1 MSARRLRRVLGLL
14 RTCVVALA
22 LSAAWAGVAGA
33 VGGSPQSGGT
43 SSGAAAPIELPQ
55 PLTRDALRDLL
66 ARLSDAEVRELLL
79 KQLDKEIVTA
89 AGSPQPAM
97 MTDLDAT
104 TTTLRESW
112 RRMLAAIPALPSVP
126 VFFAEQM
133 IGDRSPT
140 ILIWIA
146 LGIAAI
152 FAAGVVA
159 EQLFLW
165 ATREVRRQVDEA
177 RPETAGARLG
187 YCLLRA
193 VLGMVGIV
201 IFALATIAAFFVL
214 HQGNVPV
221 RLTVMTCVG
230 AVVAVRLVALASRLM
245 LAPRAPALRI
255 VPIDDQA
262 AGFLHRRI
270 MRFAIAWALIFPT
283 VSLLRT
289 LGLDRDLAHLLGTL
303 GAAVVV
309 ALLIDLIWQSRAPV
323 ARLIRGDDRGDD
335 LVEARSASGRARA
348 IFARVWHVLAIV
360 YVFAIWAL
368 AEVASALGLETRGNA
383 ALASLLLVIA
393 LPLVDAALRS
403 GIRSY
408 LATKDGAEAA
418 AYGRIAQRAGR
429 ILLIILAIVLFG
441 WLWGIN
447 LLDFAA
453 GGMGERALS
462 AITNVGLTLLVAYV
476 GWEIAKTTIDRRL
489 AVEGDAA
496 GATEAGG
503 EGGGHGGASRLRTLL
518 PLFRKFLMITLAV
531 MVIMLVLSALGV
543 NIGPLLA
550 GAGVVGIA
558 IGFGAQTLVRDIV
571 SGVFFLMDDA
581 FRVGEYIDVGAA
593 RGTVEHI
600 SIRSLRLRHHR
611 GALHTIPFG
620 EIKYLTNHSRDWV
633 IMKLQFRVP
642 YDTDLVKVK
651 KIFKK
656 IGAEMQ
662 ADPVMGPNLLDPPK
676 SQGVLEIDDSAMVIR
691 CKFMAKPGEQFVI
704 RRELYQKV
712 QKEFEAAGILFAR
725 RQVSVYVPPGG
736 SPDAAAAAA
745 AAAQEQGAQAAD

>member
-1 MSARRLRRVLGLL
+1 
-14 RTCVVALA
+14 
-22 LSAAWAGVAGA
+22 
-33 VGGSPQSGGT
+33 
-43 SSGAAAPIELPQ
+43 
-55 PLTRDALRDLL
+55 
-66 ARLSDAEVRELLL
+66 
-79 KQLDKEIVTA
+79 
-89 AGSPQPAM
+89 
-97 MTDLDAT
+97 
-104 TTTLRESW
+104 
-112 RRMLAAIPALPSVP
+112 
-126 VFFAEQM
+126 
-133 IGDRSPT
+133 
-140 ILIWIA
+140 
-146 LGIAAI
+146 
-152 FAAGVVA
+152 
-159 EQLFLW
+159 
-165 ATREVRRQVDEA
+165 
-177 RPETAGARLG
+177 
-187 YCLLRA
+187 
-193 VLGMVGIV
+193 
-201 IFALATIAAFFVL
+201 
-214 HQGNVPV
+214 
-221 RLTVMTCVG
+221 
-230 AVVAVRLVALASRLM
+230 
-245 LAPRAPALRI
+245 
-255 VPIDDQA
+255 
-262 AGFLHRRI
+262 
-270 MRFAIAWALIFPT
+270 
-283 VSLLRT
+283 
-289 LGLDRDLAHLLGTL
+289 
-303 GAAVVV
+303 
-309 ALLIDLIWQSRAPV
+309 
-323 ARLIRGDDRGDD
+323 
-335 LVEARSASGRARA
+335 
-348 IFARVWHVLAIV
+348 VLAIV

-393 LPLVDAALRS
+393 LPLADAALRS
-403 GIRSY
+403 GIRGY
-408 LATKDGAEAA
+408 LATKDGPEAA
-418 AYGRIAQRAGR
+418 AYGRVAQRAGR
-429 ILLIILAIVLFG
+429 ILLIILAVVLFG
-441 WLWGIN
+441 WLWGLN

-476 GWEIAKTTIDRRL
+476 GWEIAKTAIDRRL

-496 GATEAGG
+496 GAAEAGG
-503 EGGGHGGASRLRTLL
+503 EGGGHSGASRLRTLL